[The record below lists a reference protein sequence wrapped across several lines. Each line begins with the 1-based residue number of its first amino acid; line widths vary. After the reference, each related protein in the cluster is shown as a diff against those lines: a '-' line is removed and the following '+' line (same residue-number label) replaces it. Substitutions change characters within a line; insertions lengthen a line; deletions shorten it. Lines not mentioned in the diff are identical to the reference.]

1 MLTINCIPQI
11 LVICL
16 PQLCVHNVCTFDHS
30 LTLLQGD
37 TAKMGQTLRLVQ
49 LNFWIY
55 VETAWKILENLET
68 SQTMW
73 GNDNKHENKQLKMW
87 KSTKIQTNICPILAV
102 SLCMCYSNFNY
113 IWKKMFLIIQ
123 YFNIITW
130 VKVTDHLGNSLTT
143 STPNLG
149 NQSWN

>member
-1 MLTINCIPQI
+1 MLTINYIPQI

-55 VETAWKILENLET
+55 VEGVLALTAWKILENLEN

-73 GNDNKHENKQLKMW
+73 GNLTNMKINSWQCEKAQKLK
-87 KSTKIQTNICPILAV
+87 
-102 SLCMCYSNFNY
+102 
-113 IWKKMFLIIQ
+113 LI
-123 YFNIITW
+123 F
-130 VKVTDHLGNSLTT
+130 V
-143 STPNLG
+143 PF
-149 NQSWN
+149 